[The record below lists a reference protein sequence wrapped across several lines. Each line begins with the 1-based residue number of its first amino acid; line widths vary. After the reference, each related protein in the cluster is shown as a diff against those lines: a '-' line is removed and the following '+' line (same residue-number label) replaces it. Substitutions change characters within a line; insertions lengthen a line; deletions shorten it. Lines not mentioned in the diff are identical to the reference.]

1 MIYESSIASVTKFS
15 YFSELLTSKP
25 RMSKQA
31 LPFTLEGYNLALA
44 ILKDKYGKD
53 PEIVKVHNKEILE
66 VPVISGVDVKAIH
79 QFHERLAN
87 AM

>member
-1 MIYESSIASVTKFS
+1 MIDESSIASVTKFS
-15 YFSELLTSKP
+15 YFSKLLTSKP

-31 LPFTLEGYNLALA
+31 MPFTLEGYNLVA
-44 ILKDKYGKD
+44 IFKDKYAKD
-53 PEIVKVHNKEILE
+53 SEIVKAYNKEILE